1 MITLYFYGSTAG
13 RAFPDPLAMLPL
25 LLEEDLLRTPAC
37 ETVLERLNQGYT
49 RLDADPCYLVYR
61 DGRRRPLI
69 CFRRSLQAA
78 LAVAAVASLPREH
91 LLRRQLQRT
100 RSAFPCRCDPCVPC
114 LALTPDLCDADTW
127 EVLNTLDLPIALAG
141 GVEDIARL
149 RQALAGGGLLRQ
161 GDGPRPAPYRLIRSD
176 PFRAVLAWQNAPGK
190 SDDGP
195 LLTDGDGFDLLDF
208 HWQDPASWCRA
219 DLFRI
224 LETLPLPRTKPDP
237 PALDTHYFLRD
248 RLHQYLFPSPLTA
261 SPVMTLLQLERDGD
275 GCWSAGERELGP
287 CRRYQTLFDEALQGA
302 GDGERWALVLD
313 LDRQAPPCW
322 EGLTRCRLYY
332 GFHLKRGTVT
342 LTDGTDALRSFLKA
356 LLRYAGT
363 RPAKRNVV
371 PPEPPFHDHT
381 KEESI

>member
-37 ETVLERLNQGYT
+37 ETVLERLNAGYT

-61 DGRRRPLI
+61 NGRRRPLI

-78 LAVAAVASLPREH
+78 LAVAAVASLPKEH
-91 LLRRQLQRT
+91 LLRRQLQRA
-100 RSAFPCRCDPCVPC
+100 RPSFRCDAGVPC

-127 EVLNTLDLPIALAG
+127 GVLNTLNLPIALAG
-141 GVEDIARL
+141 DTEDVARL
-149 RQALAGGGLLRQ
+149 RQALAGGGLLRPQ
-161 GDGPRPAPYRLIRSD
+161 NDSRPAPYRLIRSA
-176 PFRAVLAWQNAPGK
+176 PFRAVLTWQEAPGK
-190 SDDGP
+190 ADDGT
-195 LLTDGDGFDLLDF
+195 LLTDGDGFALMDF
-208 HWQDPASWCRA
+208 HWQDPASWCRM
-219 DLFRI
+219 DLYRI

-237 PALDTHYFLRD
+237 PSLDTRYALRD

-261 SPVMTLLQLERDGD
+261 SPAMTLLQLERDAD
-275 GCWSAGERELGP
+275 GCWTSGERALGP

-313 LDRQAPPCW
+313 LDRQAPPCL
-322 EGLTRCRLYY
+322 EELTRCRLYY
-332 GFHLKRGTVT
+332 GFHLKRRTVT

-356 LLRYAGT
+356 LLRYAGA
-363 RPAKRNVV
+363 RPAKRNFVGES
-371 PPEPPFHDHT
+371 PHAHT
-381 KEESI
+381 KEEPL